1 MRVQSSIVVVL
12 FMVSGLTAAGASGAP
27 EQADPPGDIQEDR
40 PLAPDE
46 PERLD
51 PAPEADREARP
62 GDAEDQTALDVL
74 RDHQQTSV
82 AYDLF
87 GEEFADALD
96 GVRPLAFF
104 VPVDGALDALDL
116 EALSGE
122 EVRSLYERHIT
133 TGLAAEEPIA
143 YIDSFTTEDGRM
155 ITVTVEEDGT
165 VVLDDIARIIEIIPV
180 TNGIVYLIDTT
191 LDW

>member
-1 MRVQSSIVVVL
+1 MRVRGSLIAVFLVL
-12 FMVSGLTAAGASGAP
+12 LGFTTIGASGVP
-27 EQADPPGDIQEDR
+27 DQADTPGDIQEER

-46 PERLD
+46 PEEVEPPL
-51 PAPEADREARP
+51 EAERESRP

-74 RDHQQTSV
+74 EDHGRTSV

-87 GEEFADALD
+87 GEIFAEALD
-96 GVRPLAFF
+96 GGQQLAVF
-104 VPVDGALDALDL
+104 VPAD
-116 EALSGE
+116 EALQSVDPENLSDE

-133 TGLAAEEPIA
+133 TGLASEEPIA
-143 YIDSFTTEDGRM
+143 YVDSFTTEDGRM

-165 VVLDDIARIIEIIPV
+165 VVLDNVARIIEIIPV
-180 TNGIVYLIDTT
+180 TNGIVYLIDAT